1 MILYVG
7 LSWLVCLIFFFV
19 MLQNNDHFKK
29 SRSSNAS
36 NSAARPQILIIRML
50 AILPIGP
57 IGIFLSSIT
66 EERFPEVGGDLMQND
81 VMLLS
86 DGNVYIP
93 K

>member
-1 MILYVG
+1 
-7 LSWLVCLIFFFV
+7 
-19 MLQNNDHFKK
+19 MLQNKNHFKK
-29 SRSSNAS
+29 SRSYILCNAS
-36 NSAARPQILIIRML
+36 NSAARLQIFIIRML
-50 AILPIGP
+50 AILPIGL
-57 IGIFLSSIT
+57 IGMFLSSIT